1 MSRLKSKPS
10 DIRVKTS
17 VNGRNVDAVIDTAA
31 DVTVISGSLYNSMKN
46 RPKLT
51 GRVNLRAEA
60 EGQIFRASV
69 TEAVCIQIGS
79 AQIFSVL
86 FVAPIQDNMLL
97 GIDLLRKFQATI
109 DLKKGIFMVKGEKI
123 LLAQHYPVSKGFD
136 VKLDRKIKCPPLS
149 TTTVRIPVCVDFH
162 NAILDFE
169 PNNTLPIFIPAAI
182 FEQTVEVPIHLT
194 NSSRNSI
201 SLCKGTSLGYLSTL
215 DPDSI
220 ENSPIL
226 ARVSIPSEDCV
237 LPEKL
242 TTLLKNLLETASNEF
257 TDSELRSLK
266 QLLFEY
272 SDVFAENDLDLGD
285 FSAISHSIDTG
296 EAPPVKCGLRR
307 TPIHFV
313 QEEDKLLNEMLIA
326 GVIRPSFSSWA
337 AAPVFV
343 RKRDGRTRWCLDYRK
358 LNACTKK
365 DVYPVPMMSECLDA
379 LDGNVWFSK
388 LDANSAY
395 WQIPVEEA
403 SKEKTAFRT
412 RQGLFEFNKLPFGL
426 CNAPSTYCRA
436 INIVLTGLTWSK
448 VLAFVDD
455 ICVLGG
461 SVSDHLSNLKLVF
474 ERFRQ
479 YHLKLKPSKCYLF
492 KREIEFLGRKIGG
505 DGMTLTDHSI
515 ATIEKWSPPKTVKEV
530 ERFLGLVNFH
540 RMFIPG
546 YSKVCEPLFRL
557 LKKKEFIWGDE
568 QQEAFSSV
576 KEILASPAVLA
587 VPSRNGRFI
596 LDTDASNVA
605 IGAQLR
611 QEQDGTERVIAYA
624 SFALTPCQRKYCT
637 TRKEL
642 LAVVRF
648 TNHFRHYLLGSEF
661 VVRTDHHSLIWL
673 LNFKKLEG
681 QLARWHEELSRFSM
695 TVQHRPGKHHQNA
708 DALSRI
714 PVRDLVCTNYQ
725 HEIPLNEL
733 PCGGCDYCKRMY
745 SNWNTFESHVDD
757 VVELIS
763 GDVRNVGLDVSFESS
778 NNIRNINTHVT
789 TSLDQIAE
797 LQQKDP
803 ELKFLYE
810 WLTTS
815 ANPKNEELKL
825 SSKPTKF
832 YWINRQMCTLKGGV
846 VYWKGQQQDFV
857 IVPEGLKDTIL
868 HLCHDLPSSGHQGIE
883 GTKNRVKQRY
893 FWYSI
898 NSDVRNYVTGCKL
911 CNINKY
917 PNRKNKCP
925 LTINQA
931 GYPLEK
937 VHIDFMGPFPRTI
950 DGNVHLLVIVDSFTK
965 WCELIPLP
973 SQEAEVTAW
982 AVVKEFFLKFGCPL
996 EIVSDQGR
1004 NFESALFREVCEL
1017 FRVHKLRTTAY
1028 RPSANGQS
1036 ERMNRTLLQALRC
1049 FVNQKQ
1055 TNWDK
1060 CVPFIASAIRSS
1072 VNKQTGFTPNK
1083 LMLGREVT
1091 MPAELIFPCESRIVS
1106 ECPTISDFQDQ
1117 LQEAHDMAR
1126 TTLKVKTKQMKRDYD
1141 LGVHRISFLKG
1152 DVVYML
1158 DKTVHKGL
1166 SSKLGPVWT
1175 GPCLIVEVLSPYLFR
1190 VQINNRLTKVVNHD
1204 RLKKCQ
1210 DKEIPKWM
1218 TKRKVELLS
1227 GAVNVYC
1234 FCGLPDDGRIMI
1246 QCDSCFEWY
1255 HGHCVG
1261 VDKNKAKTLKE
1272 YLCNRCT
1279 N

>member
-10 DIRVKTS
+10 DIRVETEVHGCS
-17 VNGRNVDAVIDTAA
+17 VNAVIDTAA
-31 DVTVISGSLYNSMKN
+31 DVTVVSERFYHAL
-46 RPKLT
+46 RHPPKLT
-51 GRVNLRAEA
+51 GRVNLRAAA
-60 EGQIFRASV
+60 EGQVFVAGI
-69 TEAVCIQIGS
+69 TQEVCVKVGNVQIYS
-79 AQIFSVL
+79 IL
-86 FVAPIQDNMLL
+86 FVAPIQDDMLL
-97 GIDLLRKFQATI
+97 GIDILRKLQATI
-109 DLKKGIFMVKGEKI
+109 DLKKGTLTVRGNQI
-123 LLAQHYPVSKGFD
+123 LLQSQTEQNSDGFE
-136 VKLDRKIKCPPLS
+136 VKLDRKIKCPPLT
-149 TTTVRIPVCVDFH
+149 TTTVMIPVPREFQ
-162 NAILDFE
+162 NADLDFE
-169 PNNTLPIFIPAAI
+169 PNDNLPIFIPAAV
-182 FEQTVEVPIHLT
+182 FEHASEVPIQLT
-194 NSSRNSI
+194 NPSRSSI
-201 SLCKGTSLGYLSTL
+201 SLRKGTSLGNLSVL
-215 DPDSI
+215 EPGSI
-220 ENSPIL
+220 EYSPIL
-226 ARVSIPSEDCV
+226 ARVEYASEVCE

-242 TTLLKNLLETASNEF
+242 IPLWNNVLQTA
-257 TDSELRSLK
+257 TELSDAELSSLK
-266 QLLFEY
+266 HLLNEY
-272 SDVFAENDLDLGD
+272 SDVFADNDLDLGE

-296 EAPPVKCGLRR
+296 EASPVKCGLRR

-313 QEEDKLLNEMLIA
+313 QEEDKLLNEMLTA

-395 WQIPVEEA
+395 WQIPVEEE

-455 ICVLGG
+455 VCVLGN
-461 SVSDHLSNLKLVF
+461 SVEDHLNNLRLVF
-474 ERFRQ
+474 QRFRH
-479 YHLKLKPSKCYLF
+479 YRLKLKPSKCNLF
-492 KREIEFLGRKIGG
+492 QKEIEFLGRKISA
-505 DGMTLTDHSI
+505 DGMTLTDHSV
-515 ATIEKWSPPKTVKEV
+515 ATMEKWSPPNSVKEV

-540 RMFIPG
+540 RMFIPN
-546 YSKVCEPLFRL
+546 YSEVCEPLFRL
-557 LKKKEFIWGDE
+557 LKKKEFIWTEE
-568 QQEAFSSV
+568 QQNAFLSL

-587 VPSRNGRFI
+587 VPSRKGKFI

-611 QEQDGTERVIAYA
+611 QEQDGIERVIAYA

-661 VVRTDHHSLIWL
+661 LVRTDHHSLIWL
-673 LNFKKLEG
+673 MNFKKLEG
-681 QLARWHEELSRFSM
+681 QLARWHEELSRFAM
-695 TVQHRPGKHHQNA
+695 TVQHRPGKQHQNA

-714 PVRDLVCTNYQ
+714 PVKEVVCRNYQ
-725 HEIPLNEL
+725 HEIPLSEL
-733 PCGGCDYCKRMY
+733 PCGGCKYCCRMHA
-745 SNWNTFESHVDD
+745 NWNSFESQVDD

-763 GDVRNVGLDVSFESS
+763 GDVKSVGLDVFAV
-778 NNIRNINTHVT
+778 RNINTHVN
-789 TSLDQIAE
+789 TSADQVAE
-797 LQQKDP
+797 MQQKDP
-803 ELKFLYE
+803 ELKFLHE
-810 WLTTS
+810 WLTKNS
-815 ANPKNEELKL
+815 SPSNEELKL
-825 SSKPTKF
+825 SSKSTKF
-832 YWINRQMCTLKGGV
+832 YWINRDMCILKGEV
-846 VYWKGQQQDFV
+846 IYWKGQQQDFL
-857 IVPEGLKDTIL
+857 IVPKGLKETIL

-893 FWYSI
+893 FWHSL
-898 NSDVRNYVTGCKL
+898 NSDVRKYVAGCKL
-911 CNINKY
+911 CNINKH
-917 PNRKNKCP
+917 PNRKNRCP

-937 VHIDFMGPFPRTI
+937 VHIDFMGPFPKTV
-950 DGNVHLLVIVDSFTK
+950 DGNEHLLVIVDSFTK
-965 WCELIPLP
+965 WCEFIPLP

-1004 NFESALFREVCEL
+1004 NFESALFREMCEL

-1028 RPSANGQS
+1028 RPSANGQA

-1049 FVNQKQ
+1049 FVDKKQ

-1060 CVPFIASAIRSS
+1060 CVPFIAAAMRSS
-1072 VNKQTGFTPNK
+1072 VNSQTGFTPNR

-1091 MPAELIFPCESRIVS
+1091 MPAELIFPCESGLGSASQLIQD
-1106 ECPTISDFQDQ
+1106 IQDQ
-1117 LQEAHDMAR
+1117 LQEAHEMAR
-1126 TTLKVKTKQMKRDYD
+1126 RTLKVKTKRMKRDYD
-1141 LGVHRISFLKG
+1141 LGVHRVSFLKG
-1152 DVVYML
+1152 DVVYIL
-1158 DKTVHKGL
+1158 DKAVHKGL
-1166 SSKLGPVWT
+1166 SSKLCPVWT
-1175 GPCLIVEVLSPYLFR
+1175 GPCLIVEVLTPYIFR
-1190 VQINNRLTKVVNHD
+1190 VQINNRLTKVMNHD

-1210 DKEIPKWM
+1210 DKVIPKWM
-1218 TKRKVELLS
+1218 TKRQEELRT
-1227 GAVNVYC
+1227 GAVSAYC

-1246 QCDSCFEWY
+1246 QCDSCLEWY
-1255 HGHCVG
+1255 HGYCVG
-1261 VDKNKAKTLKE
+1261 IDKAKAKTLKE
-1272 YLCNRCT
+1272 YFCSRCI